1 MLTSFVIGS
10 VISWFILSILYL
22 ISGLMAIQREE
33 KYIKQSIDLLCK
45 YNGIKIRKGE
55 RDIRTSSY
63 YLKLGSENINW
74 GCYSIEDVW
83 ENPEDYRAVA
93 AYVEENQEVWEKH
106 KQWLKENS
114 LWFGDISE

>member
-22 ISGLMAIQREE
+22 IGGLMAIQREE
-33 KYIKQSIDLLCK
+33 KYIRQSIDLLCK

-83 ENPEDYRAVA
+83 ENPEDYHAVA

-106 KQWLKENS
+106 KQWLKENQ

>member
-22 ISGLMAIQREE
+22 IGGLMAIQREE

-45 YNGIKIRKGE
+45 YNSIKISKGE
-55 RDIRTSSY
+55 RDMRMSRY

-83 ENPEDYRAVA
+83 ENPEDYHAVA
-93 AYVEENQEVWEKH
+93 AYVEENQEVWGKT
-106 KQWLKENS
+106 
-114 LWFGDISE
+114 

>member
-63 YLKLGSENINW
+63 YLKLGSENNVFELTSGNIRLHRIYLCIDCSLEIN
-74 GCYSIEDVW
+74 GVYTNYSCIKPVVL
-83 ENPEDYRAVA
+83 PT
-93 AYVEENQEVWEKH
+93 
-106 KQWLKENS
+106 
-114 LWFGDISE
+114 

>member
-1 MLTSFVIGS
+1 MLTSFVIGA
-10 VISWFILSILYL
+10 VISWFILAILYL
-22 ISGLMAIQREE
+22 IGGLMAIQREE
-33 KYIKQSIDLLCK
+33 KYIKQSVDLLCK

-55 RDIRTSSY
+55 RDIRTSSS
-63 YLKLGSENINW
+63 YLKLGFENINW

-83 ENPEDYRAVA
+83 ENPEDYRAIA

-106 KQWLKENS
+106 KQWLKENQ